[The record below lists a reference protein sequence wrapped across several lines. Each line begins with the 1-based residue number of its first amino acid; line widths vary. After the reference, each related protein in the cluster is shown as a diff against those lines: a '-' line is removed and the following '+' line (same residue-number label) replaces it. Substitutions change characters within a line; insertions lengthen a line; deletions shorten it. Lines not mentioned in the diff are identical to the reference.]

1 LEDNLSILLGCLAFI
16 ALVVF
21 VGLIHWAGDQDGLL
35 RAIVNVGVGSVIALW
50 GLIRLGGFVYNLP
63 HKLSL
68 PDASAAVL
76 DTIFDQFVVPVV
88 VVLYGWSWIA
98 DPGSGIEAQDVDSES
113 PELLEAGKR
122 AGNTLPYFLDQVRR
136 HMDEAYI
143 RFSRVTDE
151 GQAYDMWGYVHHYE
165 NGVFNVSPVNEL
177 YSKKREFGKR
187 IDVPESAVEDW
198 QIIQDDGRIK
208 GAHTYVGAFQYLERT
223 GVWLNRTLRKQKT
236 LLVDK

>member
-1 LEDNLSILLGCLAFI
+1 LEDNLSIIIGCLAFI

-35 RAIVNVGVGSVIALW
+35 RAIVNVGVGSVITLW
-50 GLIRLGGFVYNLP
+50 GLIRLGGFIY
-63 HKLSL
+63 SL
-68 PDASAAVL
+68 PQKLNMPDAAIL
-76 DTIFDQFVVPVV
+76 DSIFDQFVVPIV
-88 VVLYGWSWIA
+88 VVLYGWSWIS
-98 DPGSGIEAQDVDSES
+98 DPGRGIDKQDVDSES

-122 AGNTLPYFLDQVRR
+122 AGNTLPYFVDQVRR
-136 HMDEAYI
+136 HVDEAYI
-143 RFSRVTDE
+143 RFSQATDE
-151 GQAYDMWGYVHHYE
+151 GSAYSMWGYVHHYE
-165 NGVFNVSPVNEL
+165 NGVFNVSPVNEP

-223 GVWLNRTLRKQKT
+223 GVWLNRALRKQKT